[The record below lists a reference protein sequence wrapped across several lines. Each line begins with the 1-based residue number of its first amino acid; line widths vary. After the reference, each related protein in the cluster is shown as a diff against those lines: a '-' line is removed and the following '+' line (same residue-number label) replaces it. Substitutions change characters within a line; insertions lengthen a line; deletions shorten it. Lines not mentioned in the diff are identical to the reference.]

1 MQHKIDVYEKVKIA
15 LERIENNATKL
26 EKNISNDR
34 ERVDKTKKSKDS

>member
-1 MQHKIDVYEKVKIA
+1 MQHKIDVYEKVEIA

-34 ERVDKTKKSKDS
+34 ERVNKTKKSKDS

>member
-1 MQHKIDVYEKVKIA
+1 MQHKIVVYEKVKIT
-15 LERIENNATKL
+15 LGGIENNATKL